1 VPAQTIEIRDFRWKR
16 SLRRGVEYAVA
27 IGTALLCSYWILQ
40 GRW

>member
-1 VPAQTIEIRDFRWKR
+1 VSAQTIEIREFRWKR
-16 SLRRGVEYAVA
+16 ALRHGVEYAVA